1 MKRLILHSV
10 MESKPA
16 KKEPVTSS
24 LHGEVLGLAGGEAGV
39 RCTTT
44 VCTRCGLSIVAR
56 GASAVKTVLE
66 NGQSVEKGSI
76 AKKRAMHKYR
86 EVGSLKLGGGSD
98 VC

>member
-1 MKRLILHSV
+1 

-44 VCTRCGLSIVAR
+44 VCTRCGLSIVRVAR